1 MAAAFGTWQAV
12 AEDIKREAA
21 AVRRA
26 VMRMLHAKL
35 AASFGT
41 WCEVAADI
49 KREAAAVRRGLA

>member
-26 VMRMLHAKL
+26 VMRMLHL